1 MAKIR
6 KTAKELEA
14 LVKQAASKVGPWPR
28 NMSVHVYPLNETW
41 RAIVGY
47 SDAAQD
53 DYRNNVVALSIGLC
67 EKYDLDGA

>member
-14 LVKQAASKVGPWPR
+14 LVKQSAAKVGRWPQ
-28 NMSVHVYPLNETW
+28 NMSLHVYPLNETW
-41 RAIVGY
+41 RAMVGY
-47 SDAAQD
+47 SDADQD
-53 DYRNNVVALSIGLC
+53 DYRNNVLVLIIGLS